1 MTFTIHRDNLAI
13 VLPSNLRGEYK
24 RLVEKAEA
32 KNGGYLTLTVE
43 NVKRPRTTGERSQ
56 NRAINGYIQQICEDT
71 GNDFDDVKM
80 YCKRKAISHGYPMK
94 MRENGEIVLSMEGD
108 PIPESETKISVEEA
122 SILIETIMQLAGEL
136 GIILK
141 NYVD

>member
-1 MTFTIHRDNLAI
+1 MTVTIHRDNLAI

-24 RLVEKAEA
+24 RIQDKAEA
-32 KNGGYLTLTVE
+32 KNNGYLTLTVE

-80 YCKRKAISHGYPMK
+80 YCKKQAISHGYPMK
-94 MRENGEIVLSMEGD
+94 LRDNGEVVLSMEGE

>member
-1 MTFTIHRDNLAI
+1 
-13 VLPSNLRGEYK
+13 
-24 RLVEKAEA
+24 
-32 KNGGYLTLTVE
+32 
-43 NVKRPRTTGERSQ
+43 
-56 NRAINGYIQQICEDT
+56 
-71 GNDFDDVKM
+71 M

-94 MRENGEIVLSMEGD
+94 MRDNGEVVLSMEGE
-108 PIPESETKISVEEA
+108 PIPESETKISVEQA

>member
-1 MTFTIHRDNLAI
+1 
-13 VLPSNLRGEYK
+13 
-24 RLVEKAEA
+24 
-32 KNGGYLTLTVE
+32 
-43 NVKRPRTTGERSQ
+43 
-56 NRAINGYIQQICEDT
+56 
-71 GNDFDDVKM
+71 
-80 YCKRKAISHGYPMK
+80 
-94 MRENGEIVLSMEGD
+94 MEGD